1 LPAEAWAMVV
11 DDDLAPPDPVTE
23 PDEPDAGP
31 LRRCLATRVVRPK
44 TALLRFV
51 VGPDATLVPD
61 LANRL
66 PGRGLWITPERD
78 IVALAVAK
86 TLFAKAARERVVV
99 PADLVDRVAALL
111 ARDLLDR
118 LGLARRAGQAVAG
131 FEKVRALLVEGAA
144 GLLFAASDG
153 AADGRRKLRALA
165 AAVPLVECLASAELA
180 AALGRDTVVHAA
192 VRKGNFAERLAEAA
206 VRLEGMRGA
215 RDRLAD

>member
-1 LPAEAWAMVV
+1 MPAQPMAMVV
-11 DDDLAPPDPVTE
+11 DDAGSSD
-23 PDEPDAGP
+23 PDAVPDGP
-31 LRRCLATRVVRPK
+31 LRRCLATRAVRPK
-44 TALLRFV
+44 SALLRFV
-51 VGPDATLVPD
+51 VGPDGTLVPD

-78 IVALAVAK
+78 IVALAAAK
-86 TLFAKAARERVVV
+86 NLFAKAARERVVV

-153 AADGRRKLRALA
+153 ATDGRRKLRALA
-165 AAVPLVECLASAELA
+165 SDVPLVECLASAELA

-192 VRKGNFAERLAEAA
+192 VRKGSFAERLADAA
-206 VRLEGMRGA
+206 VRLEGMRGS
-215 RDRLAD
+215 RERLAD

>member
-1 LPAEAWAMVV
+1 MPAQPMAMIADDADASDPEVLP
-11 DDDLAPPDPVTE
+11 D
-23 PDEPDAGP
+23 GP
-31 LRRCLATRVVRPK
+31 LRRCLATRAVRRK
-44 TALLRFV
+44 SALLRCV
-51 VGPDATLVPD
+51 VGPDGTLVPD
-61 LANRL
+61 LAGRL

-78 IVALAVAK
+78 IVALAAAK
-86 TLFAKAARERVVV
+86 NLFAKAARERVVV

-153 AADGRRKLRALA
+153 AADGRRKLRLLA
-165 AAVPLVECLASAELA
+165 VDLPLVECLSAAELA

-192 VRKGNFAERLAEAA
+192 VRKGRFAARLAMAA
-206 VRLEGMRGA
+206 GPVGKMCGA
-215 RDRLAD
+215 GRR

>member
-1 LPAEAWAMVV
+1 MPAEAWAMVV

-78 IVALAVAK
+78 IVALAA
-86 TLFAKAARERVVV
+86 TRNLFAKAARERVVV

-165 AAVPLVECLASAELA
+165 ADVPLVECLASAELA